1 MRANRNPSRSAR
13 HPYHKLFLQLRD
25 CRDSIVILSRAHPCR
40 EKMAV
45 TYSCEHWR
53 RSVVHLVFLFFY
65 WESRLYTRH
74 TNTPPSNDTMVTV
87 HFPQSSIHLDSAP
100 AIHHDLHVWFTTAL
114 PQRVPAKVCARE
126 YSHMVAEQEVRNDR
140 RGERA
145 VTEMAV
151 AETAVTSER
160 MEIEMNKMEYD
171 VVQIKQEWWTR
182 LSGRMSSPLREVA
195 M

>member
-1 MRANRNPSRSAR
+1 M
-13 HPYHKLFLQLRD
+13 
-25 CRDSIVILSRAHPCR
+25 
-40 EKMAV
+40 
-45 TYSCEHWR
+45 
-53 RSVVHLVFLFFY
+53 
-65 WESRLYTRH
+65 
-74 TNTPPSNDTMVTV
+74 
-87 HFPQSSIHLDSAP
+87 
-100 AIHHDLHVWFTTAL
+100 
-114 PQRVPAKVCARE
+114 
-126 YSHMVAEQEVRNDR
+126 AEQEVRNDR

-171 VVQIKQEWWTR
+171 VVQIKQEWLTR